1 MGLAITKKL
10 VEMMGG
16 KIFVQSIYGKGSKFT
31 VALDQ
36 SIIQTPKEIKEEIND
51 YTQLID
57 TIDFSSKKVLV
68 VDDNTLNLKVA
79 QRLLTAYGIQ
89 VDIIENGFG
98 LIEKMEAGEVYDLIL
113 LDDMMPKLS
122 GTETLEKLR
131 ASPDFKI
138 PTIALTANAIEGMR
152 EKYLS
157 IGFDDYLAKP
167 IDKKELNRVIIK
179 YLFKK

>member
-1 MGLAITKKL
+1 
-10 VEMMGG
+10 
-16 KIFVQSIYGKGSKFT
+16 
-31 VALDQ
+31 
-36 SIIQTPKEIKEEIND
+36 
-51 YTQLID
+51 
-57 TIDFSSKKVLV
+57 
-68 VDDNTLNLKVA
+68 
-79 QRLLTAYGIQ
+79 
-89 VDIIENGFG
+89 
-98 LIEKMEAGEVYDLIL
+98 MEAGEVYDLIL